1 MLFSFTYYELQDTG
15 YRLVVKYKVV
25 LTLVRGIAMLNPR
38 PPTKP
43 DVVGALMI
51 AAMSP
56 MITFLCVFIG
66 SRLWESPK
74 VGMLC
79 SLFII
84 GYVVRAIWQ
93 TSKLAVILAI
103 VLNAGLLFFILQFI
117 K

>member
-1 MLFSFTYYELQDTG
+1 
-15 YRLVVKYKVV
+15 
-25 LTLVRGIAMLNPR
+25 MLNPL

-43 DVVGALMI
+43 DVAGALMI

-56 MITFLCVFIG
+56 MVTFLCVFIG

-74 VGMLC
+74 TGMLC
-79 SLFII
+79 SLII
-84 GYVVRAIWQ
+84 VGYVVKAIWQ

-103 VLNAGLLFFILQFI
+103 VFNAVLLFFILQFI